1 MVSLESVFSAWD
13 AFKKDKRKKADVQMF
28 EQRVEDN
35 LFKLHADL
43 ASHSYVHAPY
53 HAFFIRDPK
62 VREIH
67 KATVR
72 DRIVH
77 HVVYQKLNPIFEK
90 TFIADSYSSR
100 KLKGTHKGV
109 VRMEIFTRKVSQA
122 YGQCFVLKCDIKK
135 FFASIDHD
143 ILFSILEKKV
153 KDTDVLGLLRSII
166 QSFPSAASLR
176 ERERERVKA
185 RHEKGAPSEIS
196 PASFSPIFT

>member
-153 KDTDVLGLLRSII
+153 KDTDVLRLLRSII
-166 QSFPSAASLR
+166 QSFPSTVALR
-176 ERERERVKA
+176 ERERER
-185 RHEKGAPSEIS
+185 E
-196 PASFSPIFT
+196 